1 MRTSDQTLGN
11 RSNAIRRLAR
21 LAVCAGLAGL
31 ATPVATAAPALAQD
45 FDCRSVAN
53 AAERTICA
61 RPRLARLDER
71 MAELYGLLWARLD
84 NDNREGLRDY
94 QRMFLATR
102 DKCGRDASCI
112 EGAYLDQIDVLRRQ
126 LERQPRR
133 G

>member
-1 MRTSDQTLGN
+1 MRTSDQTLAN
-11 RSNAIRRLAR
+11 HSNARRRVAR
-21 LAVCAGLAGL
+21 LAVCAGFAGL
-31 ATPVATAAPALAQD
+31 GVLAAAAPAKAQD
-45 FDCRSVAN
+45 FDCRSATN

-102 DKCGRDASCI
+102 DKCGRDVSCI

>member
-1 MRTSDQTLGN
+1 MRTTDQALANG
-11 RSNAIRRLAR
+11 SNATRRLAR
-21 LAVCAGLAGL
+21 LAVWAGLAGL
-31 ATPVATAAPALAQD
+31 GALGMAATAQAQD
-45 FDCRSVAN
+45 FDCRSAAN

-94 QRMFLATR
+94 QRSFLATR